1 MLKQE
6 EERLLREQWELDQYE
21 DERKQME
28 KRYIQQDYG
37 YKFIRNFF

>member
-6 EERLLREQWELDQYE
+6 EERLIREQWELDQYE
-21 DERKQME
+21 EERKKME

-37 YKFIRNFF
+37 